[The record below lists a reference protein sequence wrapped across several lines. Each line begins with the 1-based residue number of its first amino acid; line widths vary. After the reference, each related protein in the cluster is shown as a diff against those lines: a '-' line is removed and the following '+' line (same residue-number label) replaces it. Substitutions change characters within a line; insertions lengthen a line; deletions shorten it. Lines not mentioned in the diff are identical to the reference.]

1 MVHTDTVAYHREEIR
16 RLLRE
21 VNDDLERGELRSA
34 SAKLWCAAA
43 ESIRGA
49 AAYRGWA
56 YDSDDLLAETVDRLI
71 DDENLTSD
79 LLGQFMMLL
88 AFRDNPLKRTHSL
101 TKIRY
106 GKKCLAQFI
115 YALEHP
121 KPPTLPELAP
131 PPPTAASDPAEY
143 YRQESW
149 RRLEQVNDDLADG
162 LGEHARDQLWAA
174 AAYAIKSAA
183 ARRGWSHEFVH
194 ELGETMDRL
203 AAAEG
208 MPSRLAQ
215 LYLLGSAYSREGW
228 QTPMSQDGVRYT
240 KSDIAQLMAEFVAWD
255 VAQSK
260 RVS

>member
-1 MVHTDTVAYHREEIR
+1 MIHTNTVAYHRSETR

-21 VNDDLERGELRSA
+21 VNGDLERGELTSA
-34 SAKLWCAAA
+34 SAKLWGAAA

-49 AAYRGWA
+49 AAGRGWEC
-56 YDSDDLLAETVDRLI
+56 DSEDLLAETVDRLV
-71 DDENLTSD
+71 DEENLTSD
-79 LLGQFMMLL
+79 LLGQYMMLL
-88 AFRDNPLKRTHSL
+88 AFRDNPLNRTHSL
-101 TKIRY
+101 AKIRY
-106 GKKCLAQFI
+106 GKKRLAQFI
-115 YALEHP
+115 YSLEYP

-131 PPPTAASDPAEY
+131 PSPRAAGDPAEY

-149 RRLEQVNDDLADG
+149 RRLEQVNDDLAAD

-183 ARRGWSHEFVH
+183 ARRGWAHESVH

-203 AAAEG
+203 AAAAG

-228 QTPMSQDGVRYT
+228 QVPMSQEGVRYT
-240 KSDIAQLMAEFVAWD
+240 KADIAQLMAEFEAWD
-255 VAQSK
+255 VAQSN
-260 RVS
+260 VSQ